1 MSASV
6 TREDEIKPET
16 NDKFAENSEHGEEFS
31 FKITE
36 RPKNCVS
43 CHKDLSRMIR
53 ITCSECASSS
63 ASLPPVIELCVEC
76 FAVGSEVAH
85 HKKTH
90 SYKVSDCSAFPLVCD
105 SNRAISSKESVN
117 EQSTATNSP
126 LKEIGSTNW
135 TAEEDLLLLDG
146 IKLFGM
152 GNWKDIADYI
162 GTKSEKKCEA
172 HYLNA
177 YLSQEDQLPQ
187 FIDDTCGSQQVELV
201 VQDESEDAVD
211 PSVEVE
217 APSTPTKRMKN
228 YQGSKEVRSTT
239 GTTPVKQM
247 VGTELAGY
255 MPLRG
260 DFDVEYDNDAEVIL
274 SDMEF
279 AEDDT
284 PTERELKLKVIEIY
298 NSKLDERARRK
309 QFVIEHGLLDY
320 KKHQQTERRRPKEE
334 REIIAQM
341 RPFARFHTRE
351 EHEDLIQGLITAM
364 RLQKQIVLLQEY
376 RRNGI
381 KTLAEAEMYEQE
393 KKKRETELAMQKQR
407 DDASYLY
414 DSTRTNSNGK
424 DRASRYR
431 ERLTGL
437 HDDEGSDTSSNK
449 RPRTGDSSE
458 DNGRGVS
465 KRIATSLVDGAP
477 GAHLLA
483 PTEKELCSKL
493 QILPKHY
500 LVIKDVL
507 IRECYRLGYLT
518 PDTARQIVKL
528 DVEKSEDIYDFF
540 VSCGWVQ
547 REPTLLPDAQ
557 AQSTATSNEQ
567 STFQES
573 VPCKVSE

>member
-1 MSASV
+1 MAAPVIRDDES
-6 TREDEIKPET
+6 EIKHET
-16 NDKFAENSEHGEEFS
+16 NDKVAETSKDGEEFC
-31 FKITE
+31 FKVTE

-43 CHKDLSRMIR
+43 CHKDLSRTIR
-53 ITCSECASSS
+53 ITCNECASTS

-76 FAVGSEVAH
+76 FAVGSEVAQ

-90 SYKVSDCSAFPLVCD
+90 SYNVSDCLAFPLVKD
-105 SNRAISSKESVN
+105 SKRAITLKDSAI
-117 EQSTATNSP
+117 EQNNGTKSP
-126 LKEIGSTNW
+126 FKDIGSTDW

-172 HYLNA
+172 HYMNA

-187 FIDDTCGSQQVELV
+187 FLDDTCGSQQVDHV
-201 VQDESEDAVD
+201 NQSEHRDARAS
-211 PSVEVE
+211 SVEEE
-217 APSTPTKRMKN
+217 APSTPVKKMKN
-228 YQGSKEVRSTT
+228 DQEEGKQVRTNT

-279 AEDDT
+279 AEDDS
-284 PTERELKLKVIEIY
+284 PTERALKLKVIEIY

-320 KKHQQTERRRPKEE
+320 KKHLQVERRRPKEE

-341 RPFARFHTRE
+341 RPFARFHTRQ
-351 EHEDLIQGLITAM
+351 EHEELIQGLITAM

-381 KTLAEAEMYEQE
+381 KTLAEAELYEQE

-407 DDASYLY
+407 DNASYLY
-414 DSTRTNSNGK
+414 DSTRSTYNGK

-431 ERLTGL
+431 ERFTGL
-437 HDDEGSDTSSNK
+437 QDEDVSDTSSNK
-449 RPRTGDSSE
+449 RSRVDEAGE
-458 DNGRGVS
+458 DAGRGTS

-493 QILPKHY
+493 QLLPKVGFSLHVRRS
-500 LVIKDVL
+500 LLLTSRSVALFGHQRRFDTRVL
-507 IRECYRLGYLT
+507 PNGIL
-518 PDTARQIVKL
+518 DTRCSSTDRKAR
-528 DVEKSEDIYDFF
+528 
-540 VSCGWVQ
+540 
-547 REPTLLPDAQ
+547 
-557 AQSTATSNEQ
+557 
-567 STFQES
+567 
-573 VPCKVSE
+573 